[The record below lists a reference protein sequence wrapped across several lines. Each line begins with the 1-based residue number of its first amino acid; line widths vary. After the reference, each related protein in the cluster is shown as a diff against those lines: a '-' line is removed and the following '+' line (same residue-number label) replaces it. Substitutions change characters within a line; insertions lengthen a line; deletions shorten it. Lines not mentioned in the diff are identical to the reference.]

1 MPWPYDTV
9 MLVSRPQLD
18 GHSVEARSLSSI
30 EGRRSNSSLRKIACI
45 GPVPISS
52 AIRAVAMLELC
63 TSVSGTFSQRFIG
76 RSEEH
81 TSELQ
86 SLMRISYAVFG
97 LKKKNYHIT

>member
-52 AIRAVAMLELC
+52 AIRSVAMLELC
-63 TSVSGTFSQRFIG
+63 TSVSGARQRVVEG
-76 RSEEH
+76 
-81 TSELQ
+81 TSVSVRVDLGGLRIIKQKTNQ
-86 SLMRISYAVFG
+86 SILPYA
-97 LKKKNYHIT
+97 